1 MLNQSQ
7 LDKNKYD
14 LIKKCYI
21 YEKKYNSSAEKI
33 FQIYKCYKCFY
44 ESRISNIKAHINRKN
59 KCQRSIKCIFTD
71 KECEILNQLQFDK
84 NENAYEIIKK
94 CNIYEKNYTSSNE
107 SEFKNYKCYKCLYE
121 SRISNVK
128 AHVNRK
134 NKCKRSIDCNYTDQ
148 ECDILNQAQF
158 NKDNYKK
165 IQNGNLAGII
175 NIETQNQVINNIQN
189 QNNITNNHITIN
201 IDKLIS
207 FNDEWDID
215 NLKESQKN
223 NLLVTNLMYTQ
234 LLKII
239 LENEFNNNVII
250 ENKDSTHGLIFKK
263 FNDYKQYE
271 EISID
276 EIINESMIKL
286 HKQLSTIYD
295 NFLSTNEKYDS
306 DNSFSDHV
314 LKQKKITNQ
323 KLNDFLN
330 NKKIKNT
337 VIDIVK
343 KIYIDNKED
352 AILNQKQALS
362 NLKNHTI
369 INLKNGY

>member
-1 MLNQSQ
+1 M
-7 LDKNKYD
+7 
-14 LIKKCYI
+14 
-21 YEKKYNSSAEKI
+21 
-33 FQIYKCYKCFY
+33 
-44 ESRISNIKAHINRKN
+44 NI
-59 KCQRSIKCIFTD
+59 
-71 KECEILNQLQFDK
+71 
-84 NENAYEIIKK
+84 
-94 CNIYEKNYTSSNE
+94 
-107 SEFKNYKCYKCLYE
+107 KNYKCYKCFYE

-158 NKDNYKK
+158 DKDNYKK
-165 IQNGNLAGII
+165 IQNGNLVEII
-175 NIETQNQVINNIQN
+175 NIDTQNQIINNIQN

-207 FNDEWDID
+207 FNDDWDID

-239 LENEFNNNVII
+239 LETEFNNNVII
-250 ENKDSTHGLIFKK
+250 ENKESTHGLIFKK
-263 FNDYKQYE
+263 VNNHKQYE

-314 LKQKKITNQ
+314 LKQKNLTNQ
-323 KLNDFLN
+323 KLTDFLN

-362 NLKNHTI
+362 NLK
-369 INLKNGY
+369 KSYSY